1 MQSSQSEIAKS
12 IAIKAHQGQTDK
24 AGVAYI
30 EHPAF
35 VASHVEGDKAKA
47 VAWLHDVVE
56 DTSMTFRELA
66 EAGIDSEVIS
76 ALQLLTHADGVDYF
90 EYIAQIKDNKLAACV
105 KLADLKH
112 NSDLSR
118 LKVVTDEDLR
128 RLDKYRKAIQILTC
142 A

>member
-56 DTSMTFRELA
+56 DTPITFDDLIN
-66 EAGIDSEVIS
+66 AGIDDETIS
-76 ALQLLTHADGVDYF
+76 ALKLLTHADGVDYF
-90 EYIAQIKDNKLAACV
+90 EYIKRIKSNRLATSV
-105 KLADLKH
+105 KLADLAH

-118 LKVVTDEDLR
+118 LPVVTEKDKRRREKYLR
-128 RLDKYRKAIQILTC
+128 AIEILSD
-142 A
+142 